1 MTFESNMISYTSVK
15 SVYLKLVIN
24 KSVICLYY
32 CMNTI
37 TTPSCSM
44 RFSNSFFFH
53 SKVLWPSMDNWI
65 KKRKGHETA
74 QSIRDSVIALT
85 LRLIGK

>member
-1 MTFESNMISYTSVK
+1 
-15 SVYLKLVIN
+15 
-24 KSVICLYY
+24 
-32 CMNTI
+32 MNTI
-37 TTPSCSM
+37 STLPCSV

-53 SKVLWPSMDNWI
+53 SKLLWPSMDNWI